1 MRFIT
6 VSLLASVAVF
16 ATLSCATG
24 NTAQTANGVAPR
36 GAGCAI
42 ELLREG
48 VPTQNVQLLSNVRA
62 RCTGEIAADR
72 ARCERLLMDEG
83 CRRGAVVLW
92 QLRES
97 PLRDTEDGIMLE
109 AAAGAYR

>member
-1 MRFIT
+1 MVLNAIVT
-6 VSLLASVAVF
+6 LVS
-16 ATLSCATG
+16 LSCATSNAARRASG
-24 NTAQTANGVAPR
+24 PSPR
-36 GAGCAI
+36 EAGCAI

-48 VPTQNVQLLSNVRA
+48 VPSQPVRLLANVRA

-97 PLRDTEDGIMLE
+97 PLRDTEGGIMLE
-109 AAAGAYR
+109 AAAGAYH